1 MIAVEHF
8 SGLTNHPR
16 VFGQRAKLQDLLAKS
31 PKWRSVLRAGSDVVQ
46 LIRIFRQVVEFF
58 GRTMKVIFDAP
69 QAYDGLPRGFV
80 VWKWRTLLVN
90 RNSCYA

>member
-1 MIAVEHF
+1 M
-8 SGLTNHPR
+8 
-16 VFGQRAKLQDLLAKS
+16 KS

-69 QAYDGLPRGFV
+69 LADDSLSSGFV

-90 RNSCYA
+90 EILVMHDMETS